1 VFLNKCSIKGES
13 VVDLNDPKQSII
25 VKIIAVLFVF
35 LISNTLTAG
44 NFGTGTGE
52 FLKIK
57 PEAVQA
63 GMGESGTGLPDGTN
77 PLIFNPAGLALLDRP
92 EITATGIFWFNNINM
107 QHLAFG
113 LPFNRGSGFG
123 ISLLYIDFG
132 SFDSTGGT
140 APSVSVKD
148 AVLTAGFGKSFG
160 NTFSF
165 GVSAK
170 GLYEDFA
177 GQTNMG
183 VSFDTGVM
191 ISLFENKIYAGLS
204 AKNLGFLSGTD
215 DMLPVEFG
223 AGLGFK
229 IYEGSFDVFS
239 AAVDFSKTANTD
251 NIFTGAGLEYFL
263 FRSVALRLGAKYNNA
278 LDLGKVSFSDVTKLT
293 VLTGGL
299 GIHIGDFGVDYAF
312 TPMGDLGAVHR
323 ISANIK
329 FGQSSYEQ
337 WLAEQNAQFVP
348 KAIEV
353 PKVNVEQGRIK
364 AVSFKP
370 NVPEE
375 KVKEWSLTIKTSDG
389 MIVKSFSGMGEVPKN
404 LSWDGTDSVGK
415 IAGADTNYVFDFK
428 AKDYEGNVIKTVG
441 QIIQPKKY
449 EFEVPRENYFV
460 PLKNK
465 EMLVAPIT
473 LLVSSD
479 GDERKTVPFVM
490 INREI
495 KKIKDWN
502 FQIYTADNVLLKEFS
517 GGETLPSY
525 LVWDG
530 RDSAGKYV
538 DELKNCRYVLNLN
551 GTDGKKAAIKDR
563 QVVRD
568 AFVIASKSKKLKL
581 GKKIYFDQNSAEIIP
596 EMTARLNELASEI
609 EGQKN
614 VQVYIQ
620 GHSSEEG
627 GYAQNLYL
635 SQERAKTVLRYF
647 VEKYKMSPLS
657 ITTVGYGAKVPLN
670 KNTTEEERRLN
681 RRVEII
687 IMGEK

>member
-1 VFLNKCSIKGES
+1 
-13 VVDLNDPKQSII
+13 
-25 VKIIAVLFVF
+25 
-35 LISNTLTAG
+35 
-44 NFGTGTGE
+44 
-52 FLKIK
+52 
-57 PEAVQA
+57 
-63 GMGESGTGLPDGTN
+63 
-77 PLIFNPAGLALLDRP
+77 
-92 EITATGIFWFNNINM
+92 
-107 QHLAFG
+107 
-113 LPFNRGSGFG
+113 
-123 ISLLYIDFG
+123 
-132 SFDSTGGT
+132 
-140 APSVSVKD
+140 
-148 AVLTAGFGKSFG
+148 
-160 NTFSF
+160 
-165 GVSAK
+165 
-170 GLYEDFA
+170 
-177 GQTNMG
+177 
-183 VSFDTGVM
+183 
-191 ISLFENKIYAGLS
+191 
-204 AKNLGFLSGTD
+204 
-215 DMLPVEFG
+215 
-223 AGLGFK
+223 
-229 IYEGSFDVFS
+229 
-239 AAVDFSKTANTD
+239 
-251 NIFTGAGLEYFL
+251 
-263 FRSVALRLGAKYNNA
+263 
-278 LDLGKVSFSDVTKLT
+278 
-293 VLTGGL
+293 
-299 GIHIGDFGVDYAF
+299 
-312 TPMGDLGAVHR
+312 
-323 ISANIK
+323 NIK